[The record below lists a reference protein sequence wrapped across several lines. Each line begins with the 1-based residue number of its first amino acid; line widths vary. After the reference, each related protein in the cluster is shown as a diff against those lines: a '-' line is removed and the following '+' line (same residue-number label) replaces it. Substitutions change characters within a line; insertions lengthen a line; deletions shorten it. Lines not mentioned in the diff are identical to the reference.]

1 VRPGAIHVLDVLA
14 VVPGCLDDVRHRV
27 DAEYGPLMAA
37 LGMQLTH
44 TWMAPAVELHDQPTE
59 LVLLWELDD
68 VAAFWRMRTTAAR
81 DDRVVGF
88 WDAIA
93 PMLARRER
101 RIMCDPA
108 DETVLR

>member
-1 VRPGAIHVLDVLA
+1 
-14 VVPGCLDDVRHRV
+14 
-27 DAEYGPLMAA
+27 
-37 LGMQLTH
+37 
-44 TWMAPAVELHDQPTE
+44 